1 MGPCRLRRASTG
13 GKRRAVACALVAVT
27 GVWDLSDRAKDLLVE
42 AIVLLASIGRTE
54 NAIVATTYSAHL
66 RELPR
71 NGTRQG
77 NHMGTFLGLFAL
89 SLILGFVLGR
99 LSWAAIV
106 ISSAALAALVVAV
119 LPWHGFEILPGIA
132 TLAACLATHQ
142 VAYLS
147 FVGHARGSVSRP
159 RPVRQA
165 A

>member
-1 MGPCRLRRASTG
+1 MVTDPSRPKPPPPQPPRPPAPATEPIGASA
-13 GKRRAVACALVAVT
+13 RCC
-27 GVWDLSDRAKDLLVE
+27 
-42 AIVLLASIGRTE
+42 
-54 NAIVATTYSAHL
+54 Y
-66 RELPR
+66 
-71 NGTRQG
+71 
-77 NHMGTFLGLFAL
+77 MGTFLGLFAL